1 MQIGV
6 ILQHTAFGEP
16 QDVIIRNI
24 NEIVT
29 TTTHDP
35 VIFSYNI
42 STRLLEPHCAV
53 CPIVNLSTVTD
64 GVIIANDVLGA
75 RAMLAASTP
84 AKKIFFVWNLEWI
97 YQELAYNTVRD
108 VLRHDDAVI
117 IARSETHRKVIEF
130 ISGKTVDYVMRDF
143 DLEGIIYEVCERE
156 RTQDSGNVQE
166 GDVELSNS

>member
-1 MQIGV
+1 MQVGV

-24 NEIVT
+24 NEIVE

-42 STRLLEPHCAV
+42 STRTREPLCAV
-53 CPIVNLSTVTD
+53 CPLVNMSSVTD
-64 GVIIANDVLGA
+64 GVLIANDLMGA
-75 RAMLAASTP
+75 QAMLAASTP

-97 YQELAYNTVRD
+97 YREMPYKTLRA
-108 VLRHDDAVI
+108 VLGHDDAVI
-117 IARSETHRKVIEF
+117 IARSELHKQAIEF

-156 RTQDSGNVQE
+156 RTQNSDNVQE
-166 GDVELSNS
+166 RNVELSNC